1 MLNNTVAIAK
11 PFGPKDKN
19 GDDAFEVCVEKAFN
33 PNPLDKKYN
42 VIFVDNWRYYH
53 ALEGEVHCGT
63 NVKRQPH
70 SVNWWEY

>member
-1 MLNNTVAIAK
+1 LAWRLQSLKEGGLSDRAK
-11 PFGPKDKN
+11 KR
-19 GDDAFEVCVEKAFN
+19 AFELAQDADIRVR
-33 PNPLDKKYN
+33 PPLDKKYN